1 MVVCKLNGKLKH
13 PGWRAYFACAT
24 FLFAGVIPGASPAQ
38 PVVPFSSFNQSPVI
52 QIHNLPA
59 IDSAGILGEERARY
73 RLVNDLASNYVRK
86 NTTNENLLFDGETS
100 RSTFVYSRGTGK
112 GWEWGV
118 QIPYISHDGGS
129 LDSFIED
136 WHSTFGLPKGGRNTA
151 PRNRLSYFYQR
162 NGVTR
167 LSLGNA
173 SSGIGDVRLTAG
185 WQWPDV
191 GKDTRLAIRSSLSL
205 PTGDSDQLRGSG
217 AMEAALWA
225 IADRTRRWF
234 DYPGSIFGGGGL
246 LLMGKGDVLADQ
258 QRRVA
263 AFASMG
269 AGVQVLPWMT
279 LKLQA
284 DVNSSFYSDSE
295 LRQINATAVQLL
307 MGGDVRLAKNVRLDV
322 MVGEDLTVRASPD
335 VVFHLALT
343 VE

>member
-1 MVVCKLNGKLKH
+1 M
-13 PGWRAYFACAT
+13 
-24 FLFAGVIPGASPAQ
+24 PGALLAQ

-59 IDSAGILGEERARY
+59 IGSAGILNEARTRY
-73 RLVNDLASNYVRK
+73 RLVNDLASNYVLK
-86 NTTNENLLFDGETS
+86 NTATESLLFDGETN
-100 RSTFVYSRGTGK
+100 RSTFEYSRGTGD

-118 QIPYISHDGGS
+118 QIPYINHDGGS
-129 LDSFIED
+129 LDRFIED
-136 WHSTFGLPKGGRNTA
+136 WHSIFGLPKGGRNTA
-151 PRNRLSYFYQR
+151 PRNQLRYFYQR

-167 LSLGNA
+167 LSLTDA
-173 SSGIGDVRLTAG
+173 TSGIGDVRLTAG
-185 WQWPDV
+185 WQWPDA

-225 IADRTRRWF
+225 TADRTRQWF
-234 DYPGSIFGGGGL
+234 GYPGSIFGGGGL

-263 AFASMG
+263 AFASVG
-269 AGVQVLPWMT
+269 AGAQVLPWIT

-284 DVNSSFYSDSE
+284 DINGPFYDGSD

-307 MGGDVRLAKNVRLDV
+307 MGGDIRLAKNVRLDV